1 MLSKITTFD
10 DRPEHYETWK
20 YGFKS
25 VCQDLSLCSP
35 EDLDLLIRWLG
46 PTSVTYARGI
56 RASTIDNP
64 YLGIKKLWTRLD
76 ERFCSSEMVESAL
89 MNILS
94 KFPKLTDSNAKKLYE
109 LFVLLSEILCLKR
122 NPKYRDLLSYYD
134 TSVGVKP
141 IITKLPSNLQSK

>member
-1 MLSKITTFD
+1 
-10 DRPEHYETWK
+10 
-20 YGFKS
+20 
-25 VCQDLSLCSP
+25 
-35 EDLDLLIRWLG
+35 
-46 PTSVTYARGI
+46 
-56 RASTIDNP
+56 
-64 YLGIKKLWTRLD
+64 
-76 ERFCSSEMVESAL
+76 MVESAL

-141 IITKLPSNLQSK
+141 IVTKLPSNLQSK